1 MPGLFYVEK
10 YVKNIVSAVLYD
22 GNHPKNIVYGRTG
35 RSMGEKMNVWAE
47 IKRDERI
54 FSIDDVSIVISG
66 QVTILVEYTCAGV

>member
-1 MPGLFYVEK
+1 
-10 YVKNIVSAVLYD
+10 
-22 GNHPKNIVYGRTG
+22 
-35 RSMGEKMNVWAE
+35 MGEKMNVWAE